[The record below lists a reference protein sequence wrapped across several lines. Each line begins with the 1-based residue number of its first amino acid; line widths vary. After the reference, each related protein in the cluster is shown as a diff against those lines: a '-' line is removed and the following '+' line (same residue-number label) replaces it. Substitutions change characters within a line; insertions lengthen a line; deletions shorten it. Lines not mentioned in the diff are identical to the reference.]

1 MFRALP
7 RLAGIARERW
17 VSDIHLALVTN
28 ERSHNAFRNFWRC
41 KRGKECKRKVEV
53 NITRVQNCLDIK
65 IFNLLFGH
73 VVYHWAGQVRLGV
86 GQKSK
91 IYEVCHSVHLFHFLS
106 LNNERGISKD
116 FKHILPLLC
125 KLLAIHIWS
134 WHPSLW
140 KKRDQYLKSF
150 VEKKTV
156 RLVFCQ
162 GETNFAKFSILAI
175 LENSRAKVSKRKLCQ
190 NFIIFFLSKLLM
202 FLAAIIF

>member
-1 MFRALP
+1 MWLIIGLVRSDLESVKKV
-7 RLAGIARERW
+7 RYMRSVV
-17 VSDIHLALVTN
+17 VSI
-28 ERSHNAFRNFWRC
+28 
-41 KRGKECKRKVEV
+41 
-53 NITRVQNCLDIK
+53 
-65 IFNLLFGH
+65 GH
-73 VVYHWAGQVRLGV
+73 FA
-86 GQKSK
+86 
-91 IYEVCHSVHLFHFLS
+91 HFLS

-175 LENSRAKVSKRKLCQ
+175 LENSRAKVRKRKLCQ
-190 NFIIFFLSKLLM
+190 NFIIFFLSKLLI
-202 FLAAIIF
+202 FVAAMIF